1 MSIPRRAILS
11 ITRRP
16 LKTAL
21 LFIIIFVLGNL
32 TAGAVAIWE
41 GSNNVDAHIKQTL
54 GSVVKL
60 GPNHQVLHQIWQELD
75 DSQKVTLPIQST
87 SGEGSF
93 QIDFY
98 PEQTETTGGPDRL
111 ALYHTIGQSDYVKSY
126 DYSLDLTVGH
136 HTMVK
141 TNASETRPVEDRQF
155 NFSLTGTRYP
165 ALLSLEQGYASLTDG
180 RTFTQEEIDQ
190 GSYVGLITQELADLN
205 RIRVGDTI
213 LFTHYA
219 SLIELADYIVGQID
233 VPIKIIGIYQ
243 NKTAQSLDFKQKSHG
258 IEVNDSDDEWFE
270 SLRNNTIIIP
280 NQLIIDVKAQ
290 AKQLLIQHGL
300 PDGYPEQYLD
310 PEPSL
315 PTYVLQSPDDIKP
328 FLAEYS
334 PVLPQ
339 TERFFSNHYI
349 YNDIAAALLQT
360 KKMSSLALLLA
371 ILGSILIVGLTVLL
385 FLKERRHELGILLSL
400 GETKRNIIQQLL
412 MEVLLVALLAMLLSL
427 FSGQILADKLSD
439 AMIRHELVTQA
450 DFSGD
455 EDFWHTRQQMGQFT
469 SFLSDEQVAQN
480 YEIKLTLKY
489 AVTFLTIGIGT
500 SLVAVALPAM
510 YTVNL
515 KPKSILLN

>member
-1 MSIPRRAILS
+1 MSIPRRALLS

-32 TAGAVAIWE
+32 TAGAVAIRE

-60 GPNHQVLHQIWQELD
+60 GPNHQVLDQIWQELD
-75 DSQKVTLPIQST
+75 DSQKVTLPIQAT
-87 SGEGSF
+87 SGEGSLNIEIF
-93 QIDFY
+93 PDQAEAI
-98 PEQTETTGGPDRL
+98 GGADRL
-111 ALYHTIGQSDYVKSY
+111 ALYQTIGQSDYVKSY
-126 DYSLDLTVGH
+126 DYALDLTVGH
-136 HTMVK
+136 RTMVK
-141 TNASETRPVEDRQF
+141 NNPPETLPLKDTQF

-190 GSYVGLITQELADLN
+190 GSHVGLITQELADLN

-219 SLIELADYIVGQID
+219 SLIELADYSVGQID

-243 NKTAQSLDFKQKSHG
+243 NKAAQSLDFKRKSHG
-258 IEVNDSDDEWFE
+258 IDVNDTDDEWFE
-270 SLRNNTIIIP
+270 SLRNNTIMIP
-280 NQLIIDVKAQ
+280 NQLIIDVKAR

-300 PDGYPEQYLD
+300 PDGYPEQYLE

-315 PTYVLQSPDDIKP
+315 PTYVLQSPDDMKP
-328 FLAEYS
+328 FLAEFS

-349 YNDIAAALLQT
+349 YHDIAAALLQT
-360 KKMSSLALLLA
+360 KKMSSLVLLLA
-371 ILGSILIVGLTVLL
+371 IVGSILIVGLTVLL
-385 FLKERRHELGILLSL
+385 FLKERRQELGILMSL
-400 GETKRNIIQQLL
+400 GETKHNIIQQLL
-412 MEVLLVALLAMLLSL
+412 IEVLIVALIGMLLSL
-427 FSGQILADKLSD
+427 FSGQTLADKLSD
-439 AMIRHELVTQA
+439 AMIQHELVTQA
-450 DFSGD
+450 DFSSD
-455 EDFWHTRQQMGQFT
+455 EDFWHTRQQMGQF
-469 SFLSDEQVAQN
+469 SRFLSDEEVAQR

-489 AVTFLTIGIGT
+489 ALTFLAIGLAT
-500 SLVAVALPAM
+500 SVVAVILPAM

-515 KPKSILLN
+515 KPKNILLN